1 MKVHRSTKAVAMLL
15 FTILFLSACTSQ
27 KEAQPTSEA
36 GKSVTDVIAPWIATK
51 NTTRI
56 NASNPVESAVLVS
69 KTLWPATADDNR
81 PGAVILAPIERW
93 GSALASLDLVH
104 HPNNGPLLY
113 MDNNGVPQATIN
125 EIKRLN
131 PIGIGQAKEQIIV
144 IGENSK
150 KVKDQ
155 LSTAGF
161 EASFVSGNDDAEI
174 AEQIDSLYT
183 KASGSQ
189 PNSVIVGSLD
199 SPAYTIPAGNWIAHM
214 PEPLLYVTKKEI
226 PTATVKA
233 LEKRNGK
240 ANIYIIGPESVVSAD
255 LEKKLKQYGTVK
267 RIAGNNPIENSI
279 AFAKYK
285 DETTGFGW
293 GITTPGHNLSFV
305 PAGNDL
311 LAISAAPFS
320 HLGKHAP
327 LIWTEKDK
335 MPNSVMDYVMT
346 LQPKYKETPTEGP
359 FNHAWMVG
367 NEQDLSAQ
375 AQGEID
381 SMLEIVSASG
391 KGHADHGSAG
401 SENTTSNNDENETPS
416 ENDHGGA
423 HH

>member
-1 MKVHRSTKAVAMLL
+1 MKIYRSTKAVALLL
-15 FTILFLSACTSQ
+15 FTILFLSACSLQ
-27 KEAQPTSEA
+27 QDAQTESEA
-36 GKSVTDVIAPWIATK
+36 GKSVTNVAAPWNATK

-56 NASNPVESAVLVS
+56 NSSHPVESAVIVS

-81 PGAVILAPIERW
+81 PGAVILASTERW

-113 MDNNGVPQATIN
+113 MDKDGIPQATIN
-125 EIKRLN
+125 EIKRLR
-131 PIGIGQAKEQIIV
+131 PIGIGQAKEQVIV
-144 IGENSK
+144 IGDSPN

-155 LSTAGF
+155 LSKEGMKAT
-161 EASFVSGNDDAEI
+161 FVAGNDDAEI
-174 AEQIDSLYT
+174 AEQIDALYT

-189 PNSVIVGSLD
+189 PDGVIIGSLD
-199 SPAYTIPAGNWIAHM
+199 SPEYTIPAGNWIAHM

-226 PTATVKA
+226 PKATIKA
-233 LEKRNGK
+233 LEKRKGK
-240 ANIYIIGPESVVSAD
+240 ANIYIIGPEAVVSAD
-255 LEKKLKQYGTVK
+255 LEKKLQQYGTVK
-267 RIAGNNPIENSI
+267 RISGKNPIENSI

-305 PAGNDL
+305 PAGNPL

-327 LIWTEKDK
+327 LIWTDKDK
-335 MPNSVMDYVMT
+335 MPESVMNYVMT
-346 LQPKYKETPTEGP
+346 LQPKYKVTPTEGP

-367 NEQDLSAQ
+367 NEKDLTPQ

-391 KGHADHGSAG
+391 KGHADHGSG
-401 SENTTSNNDENETPS
+401 GEDDTSSNKNEKETSS
-416 ENDHGGA
+416 ENDHGGG